1 MAVAPLPSGAVR
13 RPWTARQ
20 VGRAK
25 PLLFILGLVP
35 LMRWVWLGM
44 NDGLTANPVE
54 FLTRSAGTWTFV
66 CLLVTL
72 SITPLRRLLGQPAL
86 LRVRRMCGLYTFFY
100 AFLHFLTW
108 AGWDRGFDP
117 GSMVEDVG
125 RRPFIMVGF
134 AAFVVLLLLA
144 LTSPHVAMRRMGR
157 HWVRLHRGVYAVGLL
172 ALLHLW
178 WHKAG
183 KHDFTQPLWYGAILL
198 VLLGWRVAL
207 WARARR
213 ARAA

>member
-1 MAVAPLPSGAVR
+1 MSAYLSSSGAAR

-20 VGRAK
+20 VGRFK
-25 PLLFILGLVP
+25 PLLFLLGLAPV
-35 LMRWVWLGM
+35 LRWVWLGM

-72 SITPLRRLLGQPAL
+72 SITPLRRLLDQPAL
-86 LRVRRMCGLYTFFY
+86 LRVRRMCGLFTFFY
-100 AFLHFLTW
+100 GLLHFLSW

-117 GSMVEDVG
+117 ASMVEDVG
-125 RRPFIMVGF
+125 QRPFILVGF
-134 AAFVVLLLLA
+134 LAFVLLLVLA
-144 LTSPHVAMRRMGR
+144 LTSFQAAMRRLGR
-157 HWVRLHRGVYAVGLL
+157 NWGRLHRAVYLVGLL

-183 KHDFTQPLWYGAILL
+183 KHDFTQPLWYGA
-198 VLLGWRVAL
+198 VLLALLAWRVVL

-213 ARAA
+213 TRSA